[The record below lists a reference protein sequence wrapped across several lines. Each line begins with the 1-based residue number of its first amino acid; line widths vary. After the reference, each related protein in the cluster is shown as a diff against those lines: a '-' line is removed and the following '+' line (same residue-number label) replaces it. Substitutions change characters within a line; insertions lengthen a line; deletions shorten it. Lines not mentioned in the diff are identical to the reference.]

1 MPAHK
6 IAFLRLS
13 QSGLVARGQLWM
25 TMLPVIGIV
34 IVAVAARAWLLF
46 GTDYV
51 PGVNGAYYLVQA
63 RSLMER
69 AVLGIPDMP
78 LTFHLHAALAW
89 LLIKVG
95 GMGQADAILWSVK
108 LCDAV
113 LPPLV
118 AWPVFVLVRRWTQA
132 RGQGDGVPLAAA
144 ALACFAWPW
153 LRMVGDLQKNSLA
166 LVWLA
171 LLAMALHR
179 RLSAPTPMRGV
190 AVLAC
195 LLLLG
200 LTHIGV
206 LGATVVMLVLVMG
219 VFLGRQDFVSWHRV
233 LPWLVAGV
241 LLLVL
246 AGALV
251 LWKYDPA
258 RIHRLI
264 TALTHPVEFS
274 DDGLQ
279 GPMPPHGRMNPLRW
293 LPYLGFAAAVLPGL
307 GVAWHRRKHLPEAD
321 VALVTGAALTVLVIT
336 GPWFGMDKAMR
347 FYLIALLPAILVG
360 AFGVLQ
366 VPSPW
371 VRWNLTVFV
380 LIIGIGSTLTTL
392 RRGGSA
398 ILSNAAMAELRS
410 LARYVAQSD
419 HTLISAQHGAE
430 WWTAWFLHTHIAHAY
445 ALVPSD
451 WQRYDC
457 VCFLEIKSGL
467 QMPFTPGGGGP
478 PGAGPRGIHPP
489 ERRRSD
495 AMPPRPAMGANPMM
509 AALIPAD
516 AEVLHD
522 GVCLKFARIAKPP
535 NAIQINDQPP

>member
-171 LLAMALHR
+171 LLAMAL
-179 RLSAPTPMRGV
+179 
-190 AVLAC
+190 
-195 LLLLG
+195 
-200 LTHIGV
+200 
-206 LGATVVMLVLVMG
+206 
-219 VFLGRQDFVSWHRV
+219 
-233 LPWLVAGV
+233 
-241 LLLVL
+241 
-246 AGALV
+246 V

-392 RRGGSA
+392 RRGGSV

>member
-1 MPAHK
+1 MN
-6 IAFLRLS
+6 
-13 QSGLVARGQLWM
+13 G
-25 TMLPVIGIV
+25 LPVLGI
-34 IVAVAARAWLLF
+34 IMVAVAARAWLLF

-69 AVLGIPDMP
+69 GVLGIPDMP

-89 LLIKVG
+89 LLVKVD
-95 GMGQADAILWSVK
+95 GMGQADAILWAVK

-113 LPPLV
+113 LPPVV
-118 AWPVFVLVRRWTQA
+118 AWPVFVVVRRWAKA
-132 RGQGDGVPLAAA
+132 RDQGDGVPLAAA

-166 LVWLA
+166 MVWLA

-179 RLSAPTPMRGV
+179 WLGAPTPMRGMV
-190 AVLAC
+190 VLTS

-206 LGATVVMLVLVMG
+206 LGATLVMLVLVMG
-219 VFLGRQDFVSWHRV
+219 VFLGRRDSVSWRRV
-233 LPWLVAGV
+233 LPWLMAGL

-264 TALTHPVEFS
+264 TALTHPAEFS

-279 GPMPPHGRMNPLRW
+279 GPKPPHGGMIPLRW

-307 GVAWHRRKHLPEAD
+307 AVVWHRRNPLPAAD

-347 FYLIALLPAILVG
+347 FYLIALLPAIMVG

-366 VPSPW
+366 IPSPW
-371 VRWNLTVFV
+371 LRRCLTGSV
-380 LIIGIGSTLTTL
+380 LLIGIGSTLTTL

-398 ILSNAAMAELRS
+398 ILSDAALVELRS
-410 LARYVAQSD
+410 LAKHVAQPER
-419 HTLISAQHGAE
+419 TLISAQHGVE
-430 WWTAWFLHTHIAHAY
+430 WWTAWLLHTRVAQAS
-445 ALVPSD
+445 ALQPDD
-451 WQRYDC
+451 WQRYDS

-478 PGAGPRGIHPP
+478 PGAGPRGFGPP
-489 ERRRSD
+489 GASLPD
-495 AMPPRPAMGANPMM
+495 AMPPQPAAGVNPMKS
-509 AALIPAD
+509 AAIPAD

-522 GVCLKFARIAKPP
+522 SVCLKFARIAKPP
-535 NAIQINDQPP
+535 NAIQAHLNKQNP

>member
-6 IAFLRLS
+6 IVSLRLS
-13 QSGLVARGQLWM
+13 QSGLVARGQSWM
-25 TMLPVIGIV
+25 TLLPVMGI
-34 IVAVAARAWLLF
+34 IMVAVAARAWLLF
-46 GTDYV
+46 GTDFV

-63 RSLMER
+63 RALMER
-69 AVLGIPDMP
+69 SVLGIPDMP

-89 LLIKVG
+89 LLIKVVG
-95 GMGQADAILWSVK
+95 IGQADAILWAVK

-118 AWPVFVLVRRWTQA
+118 AWPVFVLVRRWAKA
-132 RGQGDGVPLAAA
+132 RGQDDGVPLAAA
-144 ALACFAWPW
+144 ALVCFAWPW

-179 RLSAPTPMRGV
+179 WLGAPTPMRGMV
-190 AVLAC
+190 VLAC

-206 LGATVVMLVLVMG
+206 LGVTVVMLVLVMG
-219 VFLGRQDFVSWHRV
+219 VFLGRRDSVSWRRV
-233 LPWLVAGV
+233 LPWLMAGL

-264 TALTHPVEFS
+264 TALTHPAEFS

-279 GPMPPHGRMNPLRW
+279 GPGPPRGGINPLRG

-307 GVAWHRRKHLPEAD
+307 GVAWHRRNHLPAAD
-321 VALVTGAALTVLVIT
+321 VALLTGAALTVLVIT

-347 FYLIALLPAILVG
+347 FYLIALLPAIMVG

-366 VPSPW
+366 IQSPW
-371 VRWNLTVFV
+371 LRRSLTGGI
-380 LIIGIGSTLTTL
+380 LLIGIGSTLTTL

-398 ILSNAAMAELRS
+398 ILSDAALVELRS
-410 LARYVAQSD
+410 LAKHVAQPA
-419 HTLISAQHGAE
+419 HTLISAQHGVE
-430 WWTAWFLHTHIAHAY
+430 WWTAWLLHTRVAQAS
-445 ALVPSD
+445 ALQPDD
-451 WQRYDC
+451 WQRYNS

-478 PGAGPRGIHPP
+478 PGAGPRGFGPP
-489 ERRRSD
+489 GAIPPD
-495 AMPPRPAMGANPMM
+495 AMPPRPAAGTNPMM
-509 AALIPAD
+509 SAAIPAD

-522 GVCLKFARIAKPP
+522 GVCLKFARIAIPP
-535 NAIQINDQPP
+535 EATTYQQP

>member
-1 MPAHK
+1 M
-6 IAFLRLS
+6 
-13 QSGLVARGQLWM
+13 
-25 TMLPVIGIV
+25 
-34 IVAVAARAWLLF
+34 VAVAARAWLLF

-69 AVLGIPDMP
+69 GMLGIPDMP

-89 LLIKVG
+89 LLVKVG
-95 GMGQADAILWSVK
+95 GIGQADAILWAVK

-118 AWPVFVLVRRWTQA
+118 AWPVFVLVRRWAKA
-132 RGQGDGVPLAAA
+132 RAQGDGVPLAAA
-144 ALACFAWPW
+144 ALVCFAWPW

-179 RLSAPTPMRGV
+179 GLSAPTPTRGV

-195 LLLLG
+195 LLLSG

-206 LGATVVMLVLVMG
+206 LGVTVVMLVLVMG
-219 VFLGRQDFVSWHRV
+219 VFLGRREFVSWRRV

-241 LLLVL
+241 VLLVL

-264 TALTHPVEFS
+264 TALTHPAEFS

-279 GPMPPHGRMNPLRW
+279 GPMPPHGGMIPLRW

-307 GVAWHRRKHLPEAD
+307 GVVWHRRDRLPAAD
-321 VALVTGAALTVLVIT
+321 VALITGAALTVLVIT
-336 GPWFGMDKAMR
+336 GPWFSMDKAMR
-347 FYLIALLPAILVG
+347 FYLIALLPAIMVG

-366 VPSPW
+366 IPSPW
-371 VRWNLTVFV
+371 LRRSLTGIG
-380 LIIGIGSTLTTL
+380 LLIGIGSTLTTL

-398 ILSNAAMAELRS
+398 ILSDTALAELRS
-410 LARYVAQSD
+410 LSKHVAQPER
-419 HTLISAQHGAE
+419 TLISAQHGAE
-430 WWTAWFLHTHIAHAY
+430 WWTAWWLHTRIAQAS
-445 ALVPSD
+445 ALQPSD
-451 WQRYDC
+451 WQRYDA
-457 VCFLEIKSGL
+457 VFFLEIKSGL
-467 QMPFTPGGGGP
+467 QMPFTPGGGRP
-478 PGAGPRGIHPP
+478 PGGNPPGIHPP
-489 ERRRSD
+489 GRERPD
-495 AMPPRPAMGANPMM
+495 AMPPQHAMGANPMRS
-509 AALIPAD
+509 AAIPAD

-522 GVCLKFARIAKPP
+522 GVCLKLARIAKPP
-535 NAIQINDQPP
+535 AAIQAHLNKQNP

>member
-1 MPAHK
+1 M
-6 IAFLRLS
+6 
-13 QSGLVARGQLWM
+13 
-25 TMLPVIGIV
+25 
-34 IVAVAARAWLLF
+34 VAVAARAWLLF

-69 AVLGIPDMP
+69 GMLAIPDMP
-78 LTFHLHAALAW
+78 LMFHLHAALAW
-89 LLIKVG
+89 LLIKVV
-95 GMGQADAILWSVK
+95 GMGQVDAILWAVK

-118 AWPVFVLVRRWTQA
+118 AWSVFVLVRRWA
-132 RGQGDGVPLAAA
+132 KACGQGDWVPLAAA

-179 RLSAPTPMRGV
+179 WLSAPTPVRGM
-190 AVLAC
+190 AVLAS

-206 LGATVVMLVLVMG
+206 LGATVVMLVFVMG
-219 VFLGRQDFVSWHRV
+219 VFLDRQDFDNWLRV
-233 LPWLVAGV
+233 LPWLVTGLV
-241 LLLVL
+241 LLVL
-246 AGALV
+246 VGALV
-251 LWKYDPA
+251 LWKYDPV

-264 TALTHPVEFS
+264 TALTHPTEFS

-279 GPMPPHGRMNPLRW
+279 GPMPLHGGMNLLRC
-293 LPYLGFAAAVLPGL
+293 LPYLGFAAVVLPGL
-307 GVAWHRRKHLPEAD
+307 GVAWHRRNHLPAAD

-347 FYLIALLPAILVG
+347 FYLIALLPAIMVG

-366 VPSPW
+366 IPSPW
-371 VRWNLTVFV
+371 LRRSLTCAV
-380 LIIGIGSTLTTL
+380 LLIGIGSTLTTL

-398 ILSNAAMAELRS
+398 ILSDAALVELRS
-410 LARYVAQSD
+410 LAGHVARPER
-419 HTLISAQHGAE
+419 TLISAQHGAE
-430 WWTAWFLHTHIAHAY
+430 WWTGWLLRTHIAQAS
-445 ALVPSD
+445 ALQPDD

-478 PGAGPRGIHPP
+478 PGAGPPGAMPP
-489 ERRRSD
+489 GAMPPD

-509 AALIPAD
+509 SAAIPAD

-522 GVCLKFARIAKPP
+522 GACLKFARIAKPP
-535 NAIQINDQPP
+535 NAIQTHLNKQRPWRP

>member
-1 MPAHK
+1 MKRH
-6 IAFLRLS
+6 IL
-13 QSGLVARGQLWM
+13 
-25 TMLPVIGIV
+25 MLPVIGIV
-34 IVAVAARAWLLF
+34 MVAVAARAWLLF
-46 GTDYV
+46 GTDFV

-69 AVLGIPDMP
+69 GVLGIPDMP

-95 GMGQADAILWSVK
+95 GIGQADAILWAVK

-118 AWPVFVLVRRWTQA
+118 AWPVFVLVRRWAKA

-153 LRMVGDLQKNSLA
+153 LRMVGELQKNSLA

-179 RLSAPTPMRGV
+179 WLTAPTPTRGV

-206 LGATVVMLVLVMG
+206 LGVTVVMLVLVMG
-219 VFLGRQDFVSWHRV
+219 VFLGRRNFVSWRRV

-264 TALTHPVEFS
+264 TALTHPAEFS

-279 GPMPPHGRMNPLRW
+279 GPGPPRGGINPLRG

-307 GVAWHRRKHLPEAD
+307 GVAWHRRNHLPAAD
-321 VALVTGAALTVLVIT
+321 VALLTGAALTVLVIT

-347 FYLIALLPAILVG
+347 FYLIALLPAIMVG

-366 VPSPW
+366 IPSPW
-371 VRWNLTVFV
+371 LRRSLTGMV
-380 LIIGIGSTLTTL
+380 LLIGIGSTLTTL

-398 ILSNAAMAELRS
+398 ILSDAAMVELRS
-410 LARYVAQSD
+410 LAKHVVQPER
-419 HTLISAQHGAE
+419 TLISAQHGVE
-430 WWTAWFLHTHIAHAY
+430 WWTAWLLHTRVAQAS
-445 ALVPSD
+445 ALQPDD
-451 WQRYDC
+451 WQRYDS

-478 PGAGPRGIHPP
+478 PGAGPRGFGPP
-489 ERRRSD
+489 GASLPD
-495 AMPPRPAMGANPMM
+495 AMPPQPAAGVNPMKS
-509 AALIPAD
+509 AAIPAD

-522 GVCLKFARIAKPP
+522 SVCLKFARIAKPP
-535 NAIQINDQPP
+535 SAIQAHLNKQNP